1 MKKAN
6 SPRVGF
12 FSLNSQRALGVG
24 PCASAT
30 MDFSIAYYNYVNVF
44 ETGVLAALVLTL
56 LFKRTRRV
64 PRYAAYRKARNSL
77 AAVFFIIIVDL
88 SLSLL
93 INNSE
98 GVASNI
104 DTSLD
109 ILCYTPVAILMT
121 WISSWLVG
129 DSREYRSQAVRDIS
143 VWLVT
148 TVIVVGTVLFPDAG
162 VMRAVH
168 MAVTVF
174 WALFICR
181 LGYCVTRNFRR
192 SVRRL
197 NNYYSNNAVAPVVRL
212 RNGFMLFV
220 AFGLCAPIAAICPPW
235 FNTIYMIVGGLVYT
249 TLCNSLLNYYDS
261 FDVVDRVV
269 HAPSPSR
276 CALSADDKAQIR
288 WKIKEWEASKGFR
301 APDIT
306 IEELARGMGRD
317 SGEVANMINETYD
330 RTFRQHVD
338 RLRLDDAQELLVH
351 YPDKSVDDVALMLG
365 YDGGGVFAAN
375 FKRAFGVSPDEWRAS
390 VLKLIS

>member
-1 MKKAN
+1 
-6 SPRVGF
+6 
-12 FSLNSQRALGVG
+12 
-24 PCASAT
+24 
-30 MDFSIAYYNYVNVF
+30 MDFSISYYNYVNVF
-44 ETGVLAALVLTL
+44 ETGVLLTLVLTL

-77 AAVFFIIIVDL
+77 AAVFSIIIVDL

-98 GVASNI
+98 GVAPGV

-143 VWLVT
+143 VWVVT
-148 TVIVVGTVLFPDAG
+148 TGVVVATTLLPDAG
-162 VMRAVH
+162 ATRIVQ

-249 TLCNSLLNYYDS
+249 TLCNSLTNYYDS

-269 HAPSPSR
+269 HAPSPSLH
-276 CALSADDKAQIR
+276 ALTADDKAQIR
-288 WKIKEWEASKGFR
+288 WRIKEWEAGKGFR
-301 APDIT
+301 VPDIT
-306 IEELARGMGRD
+306 IEDLARGMGRD
-317 SGEVANMINETYD
+317 SNDVASIINETYD
-330 RTFRQHVD
+330 CTFRQHVD
-338 RLRLDDAQELLVH
+338 RLRIEDAQELLVH
-351 YPDKSVDDVALMLG
+351 FPDKSLDDMALMLG
-365 YDGGGVFAAN
+365 YDSGAVLTAN
-375 FKRAFGVSPDEWRAS
+375 FKRVFGVSPDEWRAS

>member
-1 MKKAN
+1 
-6 SPRVGF
+6 
-12 FSLNSQRALGVG
+12 
-24 PCASAT
+24 

-56 LFKRTRRV
+56 LFKRTRRA

-77 AAVFFIIIVDL
+77 AAVFSIIIVDL
-88 SLSLL
+88 LLSLL

-98 GVASNI
+98 NVASNI

-129 DSREYRSQAVRDIS
+129 DSREYRSQAVRDVS
-143 VWLVT
+143 VWVVT
-148 TVIVVGTVLFPDAG
+148 TGIVVGTTFFPDAG
-162 VMRAVH
+162 GVRAVQV
-168 MAVTVF
+168 AVTVF

-181 LGYCVTRNFRR
+181 LGYCVARNFRR

-235 FNTIYMIVGGLVYT
+235 FNTIYMIVGGIVYT

-269 HAPSPSR
+269 HAQSPSHG
-276 CALSADDKAQIR
+276 AISADDKAQIR
-288 WKIKEWEASKGFR
+288 WRIKEWEAGKGFR
-301 APDIT
+301 TPDIT
-306 IEELARGMGRD
+306 IEDLARGVGCD
-317 SGEVANMINETYD
+317 SDEVANIINETYD

-338 RLRLDDAQELLVH
+338 RLRIDDAQELLVH
-351 YPDKSVDDVALMLG
+351 FPDKSVGDIAHMLG
-365 YDGGGVFAAN
+365 YDGGDVLTAN
-375 FKRAFGVSPDEWRAS
+375 FKRVFGVSPEEWRAS